1 MPEGTGEVD
10 AASAAPEPGGDHERL
25 TAVDEA
31 ERLGADDECAVAV
44 GEDYGYTVGED
55 GEQSAGE
62 DDEQPAGEGYQVTDD
77 QQPVGRG
84 GEQASAPRQRPAT
97 GEPRVDEAL
106 ARLDD
111 LAGLPVTEHGD
122 VFEHVHR
129 RLREVLG
136 ELDPGSADTP

>member
-44 GEDYGYTVGED
+44 GEDYEYTV
-55 GEQSAGE
+55 GE